1 LFFGRKS
8 ILSSVVMWQSILY
21 PPIFTSII
29 HNSLRFLF
37 DWDSHNIDYW
47 QRIAAYGHLY
57 SFTSVKAV
65 VHWFQIM
72 RNSAF
77 QMYDDSVISPITAS
91 SSPGYRPVRFPTK
104 NITTPIVLIWGDE
117 DSLVDIETMRRQLP
131 EHTREV
137 KLTGY
142 EHLDLLWGKDIDK
155 DVIPIVLE
163 ALEEF
168 VGRVSPVSP
177 TSEATSPQHKITIT
191 CDEYPRELIHV
202 K

>member
-1 LFFGRKS
+1 MPMLIHRPILFFLFFGRKA

-29 HNSLRFLF
+29 DNFLRFLF
-37 DWDSHNIDYW
+37 DWDSHNIAYL

-77 QMYDDSVISPITAS
+77 QMYDDDSIISPLSS

-104 NITTPIVLIWGDE
+104 NITTPIVLLWGDE

-131 EHTREV
+131 THMTEV
-137 KLTGY
+137 KLPGY
-142 EHLDLLWGKDIDK
+142 EHLDLLWGNDVDK

-163 ALEEF
+163 TLEKF
-168 VGRVSPVSP
+168 VGGASIIGEV
-177 TSEATSPQHKITIT
+177 ASPQHKVTIVT
-191 CDEYPRELIHV
+191 
-202 K
+202 